1 MTEKNKEKLFI
12 QQSSERC
19 SHRQIWNKVNLKY
32 QSPVLKKKGNIYNL
46 LAYMQQRNSY
56 LQLQESKTILILL
69 QQKHKRSKLGSYTPE
84 ILFADREF
92 ADRAKTIL
100 FVNSSGLK

>member
-69 QQKHKRSKLGSYTPE
+69 QQKHKIPSEMEVAPLHNP
-84 ILFADREF
+84 FAP
-92 ADRAKTIL
+92 
-100 FVNSSGLK
+100 